1 MKTPSHPNLANF
13 LTIFG
18 PGMVNE
24 VLLCPVTHAMFRDP
38 VFIPES
44 GNTYERSVALLAL
57 AVAFMA
63 VVVALPILI
72 FISIYIYTFTTYTV
86 YIMYVCILPKSSEFL
101 VRRWF
106 FSAPKHTQHAMSGCI
121 CLRVEN
127 RPGSLAFFVSGV
139 LHTRASWMLH
149 LLLCVPTQVM
159 VGWVG
164 VGYGMITFLGGS
176 AHRHRRWRLEI
187 AEGIDSSAAD

>member
-1 MKTPSHPNLANF
+1 MKISSHPNLANF
-13 LTIFG
+13 LTVFG

-72 FISIYIYTFTTYTV
+72 FFLNIFIYIYNIYCL

-101 VRRWF
+101 VRRCF
-106 FSAPKHTQHAMSGCI
+106 FQPQNMPNMQCRDVFAYGLKTD
-121 CLRVEN
+121 L
-127 RPGSLAFFVSGV
+127 V
-139 LHTRASWMLH
+139 L
-149 LLLCVPTQVM
+149 
-159 VGWVG
+159 
-164 VGYGMITFLGGS
+164 
-176 AHRHRRWRLEI
+176 
-187 AEGIDSSAAD
+187 